1 MDAALISNWLSR
13 EGGDV
18 LRWWLLVTLAG
29 AAAWPLLFRLLGGL
43 PDRGYT
49 LARAAGVMLTGFLFW
64 FLGSLG
70 LLRNSPAG
78 MVVAWL
84 LVLVMGLAA
93 FLRWRER
100 PALRPW
106 LREHWPLILVTEVLF
121 LGLFFGWA
129 IIRAANPEMASTEK
143 PMEIMFV
150 NSIRASA
157 TFPPHDAWMSGYA
170 ISYYYFGYVLIA
182 MLADLS
188 GVSSSIAFN
197 TTIAL
202 IFALTGIGVFGLVY
216 NMVRAGSRRAVRSSR
231 AAALGAGV
239 LGLVFLILM
248 GNLGT
253 ALIEFPYRGYTPG
266 LVNAQYF
273 DFWDV
278 EGRDGTTTVTLENGT
293 TASVPV
299 DSNNNGVPDWKDDP
313 LPLDKWSFTYGVGWR
328 YSRIVH
334 DRDLSGTPHPIQ
346 PITEFP
352 NFSFALADLHPHV
365 LGLPF
370 AVLAIGLALNLVLAG
385 RSLARWEYPFYAV
398 WVGGMIFMNSWD
410 AIYIPLLIGAEALR
424 RVLRNGR
431 GVLHWEDLRALVRF
445 AVAISGLAVIAYLP
459 WIVSFTSQASGVLPN
474 VIYPTPWQQYVLQFG
489 AFLVILSVYLLVE
502 MRRAGWRFYWQA
514 GLMALVSV
522 AGVLIVAVVFLAVAA
537 WNNASLRGAIYSAVP
552 TGSNLSDLL
561 PDVLARR
568 GIGLPTELLL
578 LGFIFLVVGRLF
590 ARPALLRVTPDA
602 DANVTLSADDTDEA
616 AYRPVR
622 SISYSPAT
630 GFALLLIG
638 AGAVLTLAPDFV
650 YLHDNFGVRINT
662 VFKLYYQG
670 WIMFSVA
677 AAFAVWSVLAG
688 GAVTLETPETAEVPV
703 KKSKSV
709 PVAPRQGAW
718 VWTGRGAFALVVIVL
733 VGAGLLY
740 PLTAVR
746 GRALVDTG
754 RLTTADRI
762 AACERGEAWAVS
774 PDGSCP
780 QQNPLTLNG
789 VPTMISADEYAA
801 VQCLAGIADVTQAVL
816 AEAPG
821 GAYEPQN
828 SRFSG
833 LTGIPT
839 LVGWQ
844 NHERQWRGDTYPAV
858 TDARIENGQ
867 RRDRVSDVQELY
879 TTQDW
884 ARAWQVIDRYGIDY
898 IVVGA
903 SERSMIMQMAGND
916 SSRLSDYQN
925 GLDKFAQV
933 LTPVC
938 QFGST
943 AVYRVAPE

>member
-1 MDAALISNWLSR
+1 MDAALISNWLGR

-70 LLRNSPAG
+70 LLRNTPAG

-84 LVLVMGLAA
+84 LVLAMGLAA

-100 PALRPW
+100 PALLPW

-121 LGLFFGWA
+121 LALFFGWA

-188 GVSSSIAFN
+188 GVTSSIAFN

-216 NMVRAGSRRAVRSSR
+216 NLVRAASRRALRASR
-231 AAALGAGV
+231 TAALGAGV
-239 LGLVFLILM
+239 LGLVLLILM

-266 LVNAQYF
+266 LVNAEYF

-278 EGRDGTTTVTLENGT
+278 EGRNGTTTVTLENGS
-293 TASVPV
+293 TATVPV
-299 DSNNNGVPDWKDDP
+299 DSNNNGIPDWEDDP

-334 DRDLSGTPHPIQ
+334 DRDLSGNPHPIQ

-352 NFSFALADLHPHV
+352 NFSFTLADLHPHV

-424 RVLRNGR
+424 RVMRNGR
-431 GVLHWEDLRALVRF
+431 GVLHWDDLRALLRF
-445 AVAISGLAVIAYLP
+445 GVAIGGLAAIAYLP

-502 MRRAGWRFYWQA
+502 MRRAEWRFYWQA
-514 GLMALVSV
+514 GLLALAIV
-522 AGVLIVAVVFLAVAA
+522 AGVLIVAVAFLAVAA
-537 WNNASLRGAIYSAVP
+537 WNNAGLRGAIYSAVP
-552 TGSNLSDLL
+552 ANSSLGDLV

-568 GIGLPTELLL
+568 GIGLPSELLL

-590 ARPALLRVTPDA
+590 ARPALLRVTTNGDS
-602 DANVTLSADDTDEA
+602 SADDDA
-616 AYRPVR
+616 SAFRPVR

-677 AAFAVWSVLAG
+677 GAFAVWSVLAG
-688 GAVTLETPETAEVPV
+688 GAATLEPSEPLETATPA
-703 KKSKSV
+703 KPANSASV
-709 PVAPRQGAW
+709 ASRPGAW
-718 VWTGRGAFALVVIVL
+718 VWAGRGVFALAVIVL

-762 AACERGEAWAVS
+762 AACQRGEAWATN

-780 QQNPLTLNG
+780 QQMPLTLDG
-789 VPTMISADEYAA
+789 APTMISADEYAA
-801 VQCLAGIADVTQAVL
+801 VQCLARIADETQAVL

-844 NHERQWRGDTYPAV
+844 NHERQWRGDTYPEV

-867 RRDRVSDVQELY
+867 RRDRVSDVQDLY

-884 ARAWQVIDRYGIDY
+884 ALVWQVIDRYGIDY

-903 SERSMIMQMAGND
+903 SERTMISQLAGGD
-916 SSRLSDYQN
+916 SSRLTDYQN

-938 QFGST
+938 QFGGT